1 MMKTFNT
8 LNLDVEVNARLL
20 QITLDA
26 LKMLRAFMVFPHD
39 DLSDFKISTKL
50 TNIYDFILFK

>member
-1 MMKTFNT
+1 
-8 LNLDVEVNARLL
+8 VEVNARSL

-50 TNIYDFILFK
+50 KIFMILFYLNKLFGFEK